1 MGDNQ
6 RKYESAQNLATK
18 LTAKLMAVLP
28 PENSKLTKEKLKYV
42 KVENETSSEDQT
54 KQGNN
59 ERLSRKDID
68 ENNRI
73 RDPKSAS
80 PEKLRRTE
88 MSNVKNRRS
97 KSATVPSKSF
107 EKLDILQS
115 KQGKGKTTK
124 RKESSS
130 KEKKDV
136 ITSDKS
142 PNLKEVTIA
151 KLGPFKMSVEV
162 KNQGQNAEIKVKERS
177 RSKGRLI

>member
-1 MGDNQ
+1 MGEFEPSAPDPDTIHVHPTAMKPNIALPRSKYKAYKETRKTERSERKEKEQNLKNVQKGGSNMKDSIDNQ

-28 PENSKLTKEKLKYV
+28 PENGKLTKEKLKYV

-68 ENNRI
+68 ERI

-88 MSNVKNRRS
+88 M
-97 KSATVPSKSF
+97 
-107 EKLDILQS
+107 
-115 KQGKGKTTK
+115 
-124 RKESSS
+124 
-130 KEKKDV
+130 
-136 ITSDKS
+136 
-142 PNLKEVTIA
+142 
-151 KLGPFKMSVEV
+151 
-162 KNQGQNAEIKVKERS
+162 
-177 RSKGRLI
+177 